1 MTLPEPTRT
10 LWKQH
15 HEAIDRIAT
24 APGGESRTM
33 LGGGSVL
40 AAQWRPRQGEARM
53 QAMTR
58 GKRRAARGIEIVTEW
73 DPDERKWLE
82 EFLGAIKARHA
93 ETVKD
98 VVIYGSKARGDWNK
112 DSDIDILLILA
123 DEHEDERESVE
134 NLAYDLSVTADA
146 LPLVTTK
153 TEGEWKQLG
162 EAGAAFH
169 RSVERDGVSVL

>member
-1 MTLPEPTRT
+1 M
-10 LWKQH
+10 
-15 HEAIDRIAT
+15 A
-24 APGGESRTM
+24 
-33 LGGGSVL
+33 
-40 AAQWRPRQGEARM
+40 
-53 QAMTR
+53 R
-58 GKRRAARGIEIVTEW
+58 GKLRGARGVEIVAEW

-82 EFLGAIKARHA
+82 EFLGAIKTRHA

-112 DSDIDILLILA
+112 DSDSDIDILLILA

>member
-1 MTLPEPTRT
+1 
-10 LWKQH
+10 
-15 HEAIDRIAT
+15 
-24 APGGESRTM
+24 
-33 LGGGSVL
+33 
-40 AAQWRPRQGEARM
+40 
-53 QAMTR
+53 MTR
-58 GKRRAARGIEIVTEW
+58 GKRRGARGIEIVAEW

-162 EAGAAFH
+162 DAGAAFH